1 MAMAA
6 GLQTVWH
13 ICPLFNEENFAGKKE
28 NLYPHISS
36 FNMVALPRGSDVAIT
51 HAVEVPEAAYHP
63 LRTD

>member
-1 MAMAA
+1 M
-6 GLQTVWH
+6 WH

-28 NLYPHISS
+28 NLYSHISS